1 MAEIV
6 PAGRCARGPPSTQLP
21 VVSVT
26 PAARAAAPAS
36 WLAGLGLVARVC
48 AHSQTT
54 IITRNLHI
62 SDMGVAAGGCSSVAP
77 GGR

>member
-1 MAEIV
+1 M
-6 PAGRCARGPPSTQLP
+6 GWP